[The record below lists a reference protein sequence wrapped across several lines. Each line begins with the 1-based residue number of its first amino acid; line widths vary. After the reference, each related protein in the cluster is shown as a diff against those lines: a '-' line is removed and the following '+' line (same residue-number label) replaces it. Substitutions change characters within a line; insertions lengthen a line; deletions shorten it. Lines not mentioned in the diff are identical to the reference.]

1 MSYGVKNIKV
11 RAIKDHVIV
20 KNMDFGQMV
29 STGGIVI
36 QSDNAKL
43 HGVKPRWAEI
53 YKVGPEQQDY
63 TVGQWILI
71 EHGRWTR
78 KFLIDDGEDEKEIQ
92 RVYISAILDTADN
105 RPNDFFIGNEVNNG
119 DSVTF
124 RPEDFVN
131 R

>member
-20 KNMDFGQMV
+20 KNMDFGEMV

-36 QSDNAKL
+36 QSDDAKL

-53 YKVGPEQQDY
+53 YKIGPEQQDY
-63 TVGQWILI
+63 KVGQWILI

-78 KFLIDDGEDEKEIQ
+78 KFAIDDGESEIDIQ
-92 RVYISAILDTADN
+92 RVDISAILATADN
-105 RPNDFFIGNEVNNG
+105 RPNDFFIGTEVNNG

>member
-20 KNMDFGQMV
+20 KNMDFGEMM

-36 QSDNAKL
+36 QSDDAKL

-53 YKVGPEQQDY
+53 YKVGPEQHDY

-78 KFLIDDGEDEKEIQ
+78 KFVIDDGEDEKEIQ
-92 RVYISAILDTADN
+92 RVDISAILATADN
-105 RPNDFFIGNEVNNG
+105 RPNDFFIGTEVNNG

>member
-11 RAIKDHVIV
+11 RALKDHVII
-20 KNMDFGQMV
+20 KNMDFGEMV

-43 HGVKPRWAEI
+43 HGVKPRWAQI
-53 YKVGPEQQDY
+53 YKVGPTQTDY
-63 TVGQWILI
+63 KVGQWILI

-78 KFLIDDGEDEKEIQ
+78 KMVINDGEDEKEIQ
-92 RVYISAILDTADN
+92 RVDITAILATAN
-105 RPNDFFIGNEVNNG
+105 ERPNDFFIGAEVNNG